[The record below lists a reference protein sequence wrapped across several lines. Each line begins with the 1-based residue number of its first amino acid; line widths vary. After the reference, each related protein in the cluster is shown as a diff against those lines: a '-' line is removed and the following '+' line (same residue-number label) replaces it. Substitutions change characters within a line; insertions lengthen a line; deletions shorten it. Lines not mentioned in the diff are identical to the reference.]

1 MWVNNGSQAAAAKIV
16 IERLDGR
23 PLRLVTQF
31 DAHSGGVHNPA
42 ITQVSEL
49 LTIQLGVVI
58 RSPQR
63 IQSPYPKPWHRHRNS
78 PGPPDRLRQHEDAVG
93 SDVERSGLA
102 GHRRALQRTQRILL
116 VQQLQSRITAE
127 DRRDQRPGQIS

>member
-58 RSPQR
+58 RSPQNPEPIPQTLAPAPEFAR
-63 IQSPYPKPWHRHRNS
+63 PAGSP
-78 PGPPDRLRQHEDAVG
+78 A
-93 SDVERSGLA
+93 
-102 GHRRALQRTQRILL
+102 
-116 VQQLQSRITAE
+116 TA
-127 DRRDQRPGQIS
+127 